1 MLNQHKS
8 WKPGDVIRCAANAGG
23 FRVWRVTGV
32 YLGGEKQEGA
42 GALGTLELQ
51 VDTQGRVW
59 VPVDLLDAAIG
70 GIAD

>member
-32 YLGGEKQEGA
+32 YLGGEKQEGVVE
-42 GALGTLELQ
+42 LETL
-51 VDTQGRVW
+51 DWKANTQGRVL

-70 GIAD
+70 AIAD